1 MQSRLALISAI
12 ALVATTSA
20 LAEAPVERTSARL
33 WEPRTKSVTVF
44 KDGYGFFVRDG
55 EVTPTDGWAV
65 AGALPP
71 AAFGTLAFFSRDDRE
86 IVDVVGAGP
95 GQKVEFDGVDAG
107 RQPAEK
113 IPVLKRHLDLE
124 MTLRYRHQGTP
135 RESAGKLVSVTEEF
149 ALLESESG
157 VSAVP
162 VAAIESLQLLRLPLR
177 LHVAR
182 EGRDATDKTT
192 LGVAYLREGITWV
205 PEYTL
210 RLLDDKTAEMTLR
223 GVVINQAEDLV
234 RAEVNFVVGTPNFAH
249 RAQISPLL
257 AGQVLRMVAGY
268 GGDPRAMSQI
278 ANSLTANFGRDGSL
292 DIVNSP
298 VGDDDGSQIRGMMG
312 NLPRIESEGASDF
325 SVYRIKELTV
335 REGEKASV
343 VLFTRRVPYGHLYKW
358 TGGGP
363 ICHHLVLRNDSA
375 EPWTTGPLIAMS
387 NQQPLS
393 EDLFKYVPA
402 GGQGE
407 FPLTEAVNITKKVT
421 EVEGDRVL
429 RAYQPN
435 NHTSFD
441 LVKLKG
447 EIILRNFDKEEVR
460 LQVSYPVQ
468 GKPTEATGDGKVQVG
483 TEALQLTERRGTI
496 DWDLRMKPGE
506 SITLGYS
513 YERYVPSS

>member
-1 MQSRLALISAI
+1 MNARIMTVTTIISA
-12 ALVATTSA
+12 AVAMAHAQPSA
-20 LAEAPVERTSARL
+20 ERTSPSL
-33 WEPRTKSVTVF
+33 WDPRTKSVTVF

-65 AGALPP
+65 AGPLPP

-86 IVDVVGAGP
+86 VIDIVGAGP
-95 GQKVEFDGVDAG
+95 GQRVDFDGVDAS
-107 RQPAEK
+107 REPAEK
-113 IPVLKRHLDLE
+113 RAILQRHLDLG
-124 MTLRYRHQGTP
+124 MTLRFKHQGTT
-135 RESAGKLVSVTEEF
+135 RDAAGRLVSVTDDY
-149 ALLESESG
+149 ALLESDAG

-162 VAAIESLQLLRLPLR
+162 LASIESLQLLELPLR

-182 EGRDATDKTT
+182 EGRDATARTT

-210 RLLDDKTAEMTLR
+210 RLLDAKTAEMTLR

-234 RAEVNFVVGTPNFAH
+234 KSEVNFVVGTPNFAH

-298 VGDDDGSQIRGMMG
+298 VAGDNDGAIREMMG
-312 NLPRIESEGASDF
+312 SLPRIEAEGATDF
-325 SVYRIKELTV
+325 SVYRIKDLTV
-335 REGEKASV
+335 RQGEKASV
-343 VLFTRRVPYGHLYKW
+343 VLFTRKVPYDHLYKW
-358 TGGGP
+358 TDGGP

-421 EVEGDRVL
+421 EVESDRAL

-441 LVKLKG
+441 LVKLRG
-447 EIILRNFDKEEVR
+447 EIVLRNFDKEEVR

-468 GKPTEATGDGKVQVG
+468 GKPTEADAGGKVQVG
-483 TEALQLTERRGTI
+483 TASLQLTERKGTI
-496 DWDLRMKPGE
+496 DWDLRIKPGD
-506 SITLGYS
+506 SVTLHYA